1 MNILLRNGNGNG
13 SDGLA
18 NYGSLL
24 NLFFKFGCFSKK
36 NVFIFVVSKKKN
48 KNKLIERE
56 SRIKCFVLVFVLS

>member
-24 NLFFKFGCFSKK
+24 NLFFLIWLLFKK